1 MATLTYDASE
11 APEGGELTADEQ
23 DSLAV
28 GERIAEQQEQLLA
41 GKYKDAEALEKA
53 YIELQSKFSNGERE
67 EAPAKEEATKEEPQ
81 EQEVN
86 FFDALWEESQSD
98 KKGFSE
104 SIQNKLEDMSKSDL
118 ADAYLD
124 ARSKQSQKP
133 KGDITQADIN
143 SVKEM
148 VGGEKSYKTMVEWA
162 QKSFNKQEVSMFDKV
177 IESGDRA
184 SIFFAVQALQARYA
198 SSEGVEGKLLTG
210 RSPRPESK
218 DVFKSQAAVVR
229 AMKDAKYDSDPAY
242 RQEVMEK
249 LSRSNIDF

>member
-11 APEGGELTADEQ
+11 APEGGELTAEEQ

-67 EAPAKEEATKEEPQ
+67 QASPKEEATKEEPQ

-86 FFDALWEESQSD
+86 FFDALWEESQND

-124 ARSKQSQKP
+124 ARSKQNQKP
-133 KGDITQADIN
+133 KGDITQADID

-148 VGGEKSYKTMVEWA
+148 VGGEKSYKSMVEWA
-162 QKSFNKQEVSMFDKV
+162 QKSFNKEEVSMFDRV

>member
-11 APEGGELTADEQ
+11 APEGGELTAEEQ
-23 DSLAV
+23 DSLEV

-53 YIELQSKFSNGERE
+53 YIELQSKFSNGERK

-81 EQEVN
+81 QQEVN

-98 KKGFSE
+98 KKEFSE
-104 SIQNKLEDMSKSDL
+104 SIQNKLEDMSKTDL

-124 ARSKQSQKP
+124 ARSKQNQKP
-133 KGDITQADIN
+133 KGDITQADID

-148 VGGEKSYKTMVEWA
+148 VGGEKTYKTMVEWA
-162 QKSFNKQEVSMFDKV
+162 QKSFNKEEVSMFDRV

>member
-28 GERIAEQQEQLLA
+28 GERIADQQEQLLA

-67 EAPAKEEATKEEPQ
+67 QAPPKEEVTREEPT
-81 EQEVN
+81 ESEVN

-98 KKGFSE
+98 KKEFSE
-104 SIQNKLEDMSKSDL
+104 SIQNKLEDMSKSQL

-124 ARSKQSQKP
+124 ARSKQNQKP
-133 KGDITQADIN
+133 IGDITQADID

>member
-11 APEGGELTADEQ
+11 APEGGGLTVEEQ

-67 EAPAKEEATKEEPQ
+67 EAPPQ
-81 EQEVN
+81 EDVEEQPDEPEVN

-98 KKGFSE
+98 SKGFSD
-104 SIQNKLEDMSKSDL
+104 SIQSKLEDMSKSDL
-118 ADAYLD
+118 ADAYLE
-124 ARSKQSQKP
+124 ARSKQNQKP
-133 KGDITQADIN
+133 TGDITDADIS

-148 VGGEKSYKTMVEWA
+148 VGGEKSYKAMVEWA
-162 QKSFNKQEVSMFDKV
+162 QKSFNKQEVSMFDRV

-184 SIFFAVQALQARYA
+184 SIFFVVQALQARYA
-198 SSEGVEGKLLTG
+198 SSEGIEGKLLTG

-218 DVFKSQAAVVR
+218 DVFKIQASVVR
-229 AMKDAKYDSDPAY
+229 AMQDPKYDSDPAY

>member
-1 MATLTYDASE
+1 MATLTYDESE
-11 APEGGELTADEQ
+11 APEGGGLTADEQ

-67 EAPAKEEATKEEPQ
+67 QAPPQEEVTKEEPA
-81 EQEVN
+81 ESEVN
-86 FFDALWEESQSD
+86 FFDALWDESQSD

-124 ARSKQSQKP
+124 ARSKQNQKP
-133 KGDITQADIN
+133 KGDITQADID